1 MLSYNDVL
9 IQLQDY
15 MLDEENIKKSLMM
28 KMTLH
33 KNDKDYKNDKKEILQ
48 IKKEN
53 LKVEPVLEP
62 VLEPVIKKTEL
73 FIPNQQ
79 DSLFWCFYIIK
90 NGQYNYQILNN
101 KNALMCK
108 QYKIE
113 FVENIRKHKDIVKT
127 YKFDTITSIESN
139 LVNDNN
145 LNIKTFLTLCAIEN
159 INIIFLNKK
168 TYCELLM
175 NDTNKIYVIHE
186 LDAQSKYYKKYGFEE
201 STIDDLNTIKNTL
214 YRIDNIAKPIKSI
227 SSYKVQD
234 LLDICDKLSIETT
247 NKNTGKKYSKND
259 MYEKIIQYF

>member
-1 MLSYNDVL
+1 
-9 IQLQDY
+9 
-15 MLDEENIKKSLMM
+15 M

-33 KNDKDYKNDKKEILQ
+33 KNDKHDKAYKKEILKSVIEPLIEQ
-48 IKKEN
+48 VIEPV
-53 LKVEPVLEP
+53 VEPVIEP
-62 VLEPVIKKTEL
+62 VVEPVIKKSEL

-90 NGQYNYQILNN
+90 NGEYNYQILNN

-127 YKFDTITSIESN
+127 YKFDTITGIESN

-159 INIIFLNKK
+159 INVIFINKK

-175 NDTNKIYVIHE
+175 NDTNIIYVIHE

-201 STIDDLNTIKNTL
+201 STIDTLNTIKNTL

-234 LLDICDKLSIETT
+234 LIDICDKLLIETT
-247 NKNTGKKYSKND
+247 NKDTGKKKSKND
-259 MYEKIIQYF
+259 MYEKIVQYF